1 MKSQELIKLLNS
13 LPAIEK
19 DVKIDSVFSSERVPF
34 KQKIDFITYVKNAL
48 EKAINN
54 GYSTLTPQEMTAI
67 TKYKKEYARQ
77 HN

>member
-19 DVKIDSVFSSERVPF
+19 DVKIDSVFSSERVP
-34 KQKIDFITYVKNAL
+34 FITYVKNAL